1 MSDDDKDKP
10 TDAPGADDGA
20 AGEGAPRGKKR
31 RGSVKREF
39 DPSRWA
45 HLIFALGGFMGAW
58 VLAHGIEDIWAIIWS
73 YYPQIGRPDAMNSNI
88 AGIVI
93 ALSATVYCWRR
104 KDYFKF
110 TTEVVVEISQVTWPT
125 RPEIRAATVVVI
137 VMTLICSVLL
147 FGMDQVWSR
156 ATNMLYGI

>member
-1 MSDDDKDKP
+1 MSDDDDKDKTNDP
-10 TDAPGADDGA
+10 AAPGTPPDG
-20 AGEGAPRGKKR
+20 GSRKKR
-31 RGSVKREF
+31 RATVKREF

-45 HLIFALGGFMGAW
+45 HLIFVLGGFVGSW
-58 VLAHGIEDIWAIIWS
+58 VLAHAIEDIWDIIWS
-73 YYPQIGRPDAMNSNI
+73 YYPQIGRPDSMKANI

-93 ALSATVYCWRR
+93 ALSAAAYCWRR

-125 RPEIRAATVVVI
+125 RPEIRAATIVVI
-137 VMTLICSVLL
+137 VITLICSVLL
-147 FGMDQVWSR
+147 FGMDQLWSN